1 MTGVN
6 HQLDHYVRGYRKR
19 VHVMRRPGQ
28 EIIDAPGL
36 VGLIGRPDA
45 VDGRVLVTDDRALD
59 LFGERLPALNALV
72 VTVFADAPACHRLVE
87 EIGGYRSDPATAM
100 VCPDLATIPHLPLP
114 DGLTLR
120 PVGGPTE
127 SAVPVEDAAAAALEA
142 DTGSSPVEELAG
154 FVAYLRSI
162 PHARMLA
169 ATDAAGRVRATAAS
183 ATFGRT
189 AAVYFVNTDRAW
201 RGRGVG
207 TAMTAAALRAAADA
221 GAKDAILD
229 ASALGHSIY
238 QRLGF
243 ASVSPNTLFVRTQ

>member
-6 HQLDHYVRGYRKR
+6 HQLDHYVRGFRER
-19 VHVMRRPGQ
+19 VRVMRRPGQ
-28 EIIDAPGL
+28 EIIEGPGL
-36 VGLIGRPDA
+36 VGLIGGPDA

-72 VTVFADAPACHRLVE
+72 VTVFAGADVCHRLVE
-87 EIGGYRSDPATAM
+87 ETGGYRADPATAM
-100 VCPDLATIPHLPLP
+100 VCPDLATVPHPPLP
-114 DGLTLR
+114 EGLTLR
-120 PVGGPTE
+120 PVGEPTE
-127 SAVPVEDAAAAALEA
+127 SAVPLEQAAAAALEA
-142 DTGSSPVEELAG
+142 DSGASPVEELAG

-169 ATDAAGRVRATAAS
+169 ATDAAGHVRATSAS
-183 ATFGRT
+183 AIFGRT
-189 AAVYFVNTDRAW
+189 AAVYFVNTDPGW

-229 ASALGHSIY
+229 ASALGHSLY

-243 ASVSPNTLFVRTQ
+243 TSVSPNTLFVRTQ